1 MAKYNFQLND
11 YHAVKRADLLIS
23 GITVVA
29 GVNGCGKST
38 LSRWLYYIVNIISS
52 FDKLLFA
59 DFRNQIIR
67 SLQKYDKVL
76 DDIAICVGEEKKKK
90 YEHSLSLM
98 SAVSL
103 IDGGSSKL
111 NYYYTQAVDC
121 LDEMLE
127 NYIALEKN
135 PKQVGRV
142 LNLFGLTD
150 SEHVQSDME
159 KLMFQEFSKYD
170 FAYREQ
176 KTERLKSVL
185 IDKVISSYNEK
196 DSFPKNIRFKED
208 DVELLLEH
216 TGKIYSLDNAIYM
229 GTPTAISM
237 RQSDMVM
244 LEDLR
249 NKVNSR
255 NENGVNVNGVQNLI
269 SIIKSMLN
277 GSIVEKE
284 NFDATDL
291 YYHGKDGK
299 EIRLED
305 IASGFK
311 PLAYMV
317 RLIENGWLTDTTLLE
332 IDEPETNLHPQW
344 VVEFARLLVL
354 INKTTGTKIF
364 ITSHNP
370 DMVSA
375 IRYISEAEG
384 ISENTRFYLAEQF
397 ENTALYE
404 YRNLGNDIGPVF
416 DSFNQSFST
425 LEKYATEFGKL

>member
-1 MAKYNFQLND
+1 MAKFNFQLND

-150 SEHVQSDME
+150 SEHVQPDME

-284 NFDATDL
+284 NFDGGGWKGDKVGR
-291 YYHGKDGK
+291 YCF
-299 EIRLED
+299 RL
-305 IASGFK
+305 
-311 PLAYMV
+311 
-317 RLIENGWLTDTTLLE
+317 
-332 IDEPETNLHPQW
+332 
-344 VVEFARLLVL
+344 
-354 INKTTGTKIF
+354 
-364 ITSHNP
+364 
-370 DMVSA
+370 
-375 IRYISEAEG
+375 
-384 ISENTRFYLAEQF
+384 
-397 ENTALYE
+397 
-404 YRNLGNDIGPVF
+404 
-416 DSFNQSFST
+416 
-425 LEKYATEFGKL
+425 